1 MSQYQ
6 YQNPLQY
13 QPQYLSA
20 NQNPLSNPNPLQQ
33 DELTAAVFGAVES
46 LSAVRK
52 AGFLLENALEL
63 IEAGK

>member
-20 NQNPLSNPNPLQQ
+20 NQNPLSNPLQQ